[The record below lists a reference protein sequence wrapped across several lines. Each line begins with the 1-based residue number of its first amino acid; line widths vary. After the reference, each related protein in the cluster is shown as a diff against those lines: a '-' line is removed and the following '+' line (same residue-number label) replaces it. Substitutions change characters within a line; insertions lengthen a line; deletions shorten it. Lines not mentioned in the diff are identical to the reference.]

1 MFELVDRN
9 KESVYYRIID
19 RSIMKKEKTLHRLT
33 IDIPIDLYKDMA
45 HRAIERDVKMRQWVL
60 EAVVMQL
67 KREMAD
73 YKSE

>member
-1 MFELVDRN
+1 
-9 KESVYYRIID
+9 
-19 RSIMKKEKTLHRLT
+19 MKKEKTLHRLT